1 MTALDD
7 RLVRL
12 FDNPG
17 TPWLVLAVALG
28 VGALHAVAPGHGK
41 SITAAY
47 LVGSA
52 GRYRH
57 AAALGAIV
65 AAMHTSSVL
74 VLAIG
79 WVALSEGTAVGTLAL
94 TEWLQVVAGAVFVVV
109 GAALVWHRFRGS
121 RGHGH
126 SHTHEPHGRSHDHAH
141 QPPGHGNEPH
151 PHAHPHEPHGAT
163 ATAVAVATQTEQH
176 SHGHTHADP
185 HSHSHGGRRHSHAPA
200 PDVVP
205 WSRKGLVALGLSGGL
220 LPSPSAFMVLVS
232 GILANRVPY
241 AMLLIAAFAVG
252 MALTLTAVGAASIRG
267 TALLN
272 EAGRSSGLAAAL
284 AVRLPSLAAV
294 GVLLGGCVYLVRATA
309 AVAA

>member
-12 FDNPG
+12 FDSPG
-17 TPWLVLAVALG
+17 TLWVVLAIALG

-52 GRYRH
+52 GGYRH

-65 AAMHTSSVL
+65 AAMHTASVL
-74 VLAIG
+74 ALAVG
-79 WVALSEGTAVGTLAL
+79 WVALSEGTSVGTLEL
-94 TEWLQVVAGAVFVVV
+94 TSWLQVAAGVVFVAV
-109 GAALVWHRFRGS
+109 GGFLVRHRFRARRRPGTGHTHDS
-121 RGHGH
+121 GHPHPHGHSHDHPHESGHTHDHGPHGH
-126 SHTHEPHGRSHDHAH
+126 SHT
-141 QPPGHGNEPH
+141 
-151 PHAHPHEPHGAT
+151 
-163 ATAVAVATQTEQH
+163 
-176 SHGHTHADP
+176 
-185 HSHSHGGRRHSHAPA
+185 PA
-200 PDVVP
+200 AGTVP

-241 AMLLIAAFAVG
+241 AMTLILAFGVG

-267 TALLN
+267 SALLQQ
-272 EAGRSSGLAAAL
+272 AGRSGGLAAAL
-284 AVRLPSLAAV
+284 AVRLPSLAAL